1 MQLSWANKLTN
12 FFQAARWGSG
22 MLASTLLMS
31 PGPNPVTVL
40 LCFGL
45 VKLAGPTGPLR
56 SASGALVDGRRS
68 RAGEATM
75 LKIQLQQRSNYWGS
89 DGLTKGK
96 GGVEG
101 RIVKKGV
108 RLRGQRRGQ
117 SSYKAT
123 SASEEQLV
131 TQFGRIES
139 TGSACLLRCWQ
150 DKQTGSRRLTMSG
163 DMTRER
169 SGGPRGS
176 DMAELWT
183 RARKIWR
190 IWRPP
195 PTIVGPGYAAFMHG

>member
-1 MQLSWANKLTN
+1 LLAVLYTNGLLHLLTVHPLLICESLRLLRLVPVQDESVPEGERGSSIGSTLIAVVQRTRESGLNVADSLLLKVFRGSEGLGGLSNNQSPIPIWSVAMQLSWANKLTN

-101 RIVKKGV
+101 RIVK
-108 RLRGQRRGQ
+108 
-117 SSYKAT
+117 
-123 SASEEQLV
+123 
-131 TQFGRIES
+131 
-139 TGSACLLRCWQ
+139 
-150 DKQTGSRRLTMSG
+150 
-163 DMTRER
+163 
-169 SGGPRGS
+169 
-176 DMAELWT
+176 
-183 RARKIWR
+183 
-190 IWRPP
+190 
-195 PTIVGPGYAAFMHG
+195 